1 MDVTPKSRLQLRL
14 QNALFVIL
22 FLGVIGLLTWLST
35 RYNYE
40 ADWTAGGRN
49 TLSPASQTLLK
60 KLAGPVTFTAYA
72 RETGTLRRQITEL
85 VNHYRRYKP
94 DIELRFVNPD
104 TDPERVR
111 QLGVTVDGELH
122 IAYAGRNTK
131 VQSLSEQ
138 TLSNALQ
145 RVARSEQHWVVFLS
159 GHGERNPHGAANHDL
174 GDLGRHLLDKGVN
187 VQILALT
194 DKPQIPVNTTVLVIA
209 GPQVDLLP
217 GEVNLIQDYI
227 RAGGNLLWLNDPGP
241 LHGLEPVAEQLGI
254 EFQPGVIVEPA
265 AQLLGIKRP
274 DVVLVAEYPP
284 HPVTQDLHTLTV
296 FPQASGMDLKTPE
309 GWQGRAFLES
319 GARSWSETGDLNG
332 EIALDRGMDVAGPL
346 AIGVSLTRE
355 APQTFDAQG
364 STNVAGGRMPEA
376 TGSAGADKKEQRIV
390 VMGDGDFLSNTFLGN
405 GGNLDLG
412 LNIVNWLNHDDTLIA
427 VGARTAPDTTLNLS
441 RTATAVIGL
450 GFLFFLPLLLLGF
463 GLTLWLKR
471 RKR

>member
-1 MDVTPKSRLQLRL
+1 MDVTPKSRLHLRL

-22 FLGVIGLLTWLST
+22 FLGVVGLLAWLST

-60 KLAGPVTFTAYA
+60 KLAGPVTFTVYA

-85 VNHYRRYKP
+85 VNQYRRYKP
-94 DIELRFVNPD
+94 DIELRYVNPD
-104 TDPERVR
+104 TEPEQVR
-111 QLGVTVDGELH
+111 QLGVSVDGELH

-145 RVARSEQHWVVFLS
+145 RVARSGQHWVVFLS

-174 GDLGRHLLDKGVN
+174 GDFGRHLQDKGVN

-194 DKPQIPVNTTVLVIA
+194 DTPRIPDNTTLLVIA
-209 GPQVDLLP
+209 GPQVDLLA

-227 RAGGNLLWLNDPGP
+227 RAGGNLLWLSDPGP

-265 AQLLGIKRP
+265 TQLLGIKRP
-274 DVVLVAEYPP
+274 DVALVAEYPP
-284 HPVTQDLHTLTV
+284 HPATQNLRALIV
-296 FPQASGMDLKTPE
+296 FPQASGIDLKTPE
-309 GWQGRAFLES
+309 GWQGQVFLES

-332 EIALDRGMDVAGPL
+332 EIAMDRGKDVAGPL

-355 APQTFDAQG
+355 APQTFG
-364 STNVAGGRMPEA
+364 KTHGA
-376 TGSAGADKKEQRIV
+376 TDNTGADTKQQRII

-412 LNIVNWLNHDDTLIA
+412 LNLLNWLNYDDTLIA

-441 RTATAVIGL
+441 STVTAVIGF
-450 GFLFFLPLLLLGF
+450 GFLFFLPLLLVGC

>member
-1 MDVTPKSRLQLRL
+1 MDVTPKSRLYLRL

-22 FLGVIGLLTWLST
+22 FLGVIGLLAWLST
-35 RYNYE
+35 RYSYE
-40 ADWTAGGRN
+40 ADWTIGGRN

-72 RETGTLRRQITEL
+72 RETGTLRRQITQL
-85 VNHYRRYKP
+85 VNQYRRYKP

-104 TDPERVR
+104 AEPERVR
-111 QLGVTVDGELH
+111 QLSVTVDGELH
-122 IAYAGRNTK
+122 IVYAGRNTK

-145 RVARSEQHWVVFLS
+145 RVARSDQHWVVFLS

-174 GDLGRHLLDKGVN
+174 GDFGRHLQDKGVT
-187 VQILALT
+187 VQILSLT
-194 DKPQIPVNTTVLVIA
+194 DTPQIPANTTLLVIA
-209 GPQVDLLP
+209 SPQVDLLP
-217 GEVNLIQDYI
+217 GEITLIQDYL
-227 RAGGNLLWLNDPGP
+227 RAGGNLLWLSDPGP

-254 EFQPGVIVEPA
+254 EFRPGVIVEPA
-265 AQLLGIKRP
+265 AQTLGIKRP
-274 DVVLVAEYPP
+274 DVALVAEYPP

-309 GWQGRAFLES
+309 GWQGQAFLES
-319 GARSWSETGDLNG
+319 GTRSWSETGDLNG
-332 EIALDRGMDVAGPL
+332 EITLDRGKDTPGPL
-346 AIGVSLTRE
+346 AIGVSLTHE
-355 APQTFDAQG
+355 P
-364 STNVAGGRMPEA
+364 PA
-376 TGSAGADKKEQRIV
+376 TSSGDTQQQRII

-412 LNIVNWLNHDDTLIA
+412 LNTVNWLNHDDTLVA
-427 VGARTAPDTTLNLS
+427 VGSRTALDTTLNLS
-441 RTATAVIGL
+441 RTATAVMGF
-450 GFLFFLPLLLLGF
+450 GFLFFLPLLLLGL

>member
-1 MDVTPKSRLQLRL
+1 MDVTPKSRLHLRL

-22 FLGVIGLLTWLST
+22 FLGVISLLAWLGT

-40 ADWTAGGRN
+40 ADWTIGGRN

-72 RETGTLRRQITEL
+72 RETGTLRRQITQL
-85 VNHYRRYKP
+85 VNQYKRYKP

-104 TDPERVR
+104 AEPEQVR
-111 QLGVTVDGELH
+111 QLGVSVDGELH
-122 IAYAGRNTK
+122 IVYQGRNTK
-131 VQSLSEQ
+131 LQSLSEQ
-138 TLSNALQ
+138 TLSSALQ

-174 GDLGRHLLDKGVN
+174 GDFGRHLQDKGIT

-194 DKPQIPVNTTVLVIA
+194 GTPQIPANTTLLVIA
-209 GPQVDLLP
+209 SPQVDLLP
-217 GEVNLIQDYI
+217 GEVKLVQDYI
-227 RAGGNLLWLNDPGP
+227 RAGGNLLWLSDPGP

-254 EFQPGVIVEPA
+254 EFRPGVIVEPA
-265 AQLLGIKRP
+265 AQVLGIKRP
-274 DVVLVAEYPP
+274 DVALVAEYPP
-284 HPVTQDLHTLTV
+284 HPVTQDLRTLTV
-296 FPQASGMDLKTPE
+296 FPQASGMDIKTPE

-319 GARSWSETGDLNG
+319 GARSWSETGDLSG
-332 EIALDRGMDVAGPL
+332 EIALDRGKDTPGPL

-355 APQTFDAQG
+355 PPQTTTTDTQQ
-364 STNVAGGRMPEA
+364 
-376 TGSAGADKKEQRIV
+376 QRII

-412 LNIVNWLNHDDTLIA
+412 LNIVNWLNHDDALIA

-441 RTATAVIGL
+441 RTATAVMGF